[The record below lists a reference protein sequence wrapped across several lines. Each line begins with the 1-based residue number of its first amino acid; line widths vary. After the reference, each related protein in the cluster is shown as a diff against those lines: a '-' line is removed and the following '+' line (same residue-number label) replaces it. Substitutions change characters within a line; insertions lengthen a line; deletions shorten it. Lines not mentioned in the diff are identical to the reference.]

1 MISQEIVAKLI
12 AVGAV
17 CSMGAA
23 YVFYE
28 APTGNSKSENEQG
41 NALIMN
47 AGMFAASH
55 VSSHANIK
63 SNSGNDDYGANSSN
77 GGESDNVSLMGSS
90 GGYSYS
96 RVGRAYE

>member
-1 MISQEIVAKLI
+1 MISQVVLTKLI

-17 CSMGAA
+17 CSMGVG
-23 YVFYE
+23 YVVYE
-28 APTGNSKSENEQG
+28 ARTGNGKSESEQS

-55 VSSHANIK
+55 VSSY
-63 SNSGNDDYGANSSN
+63 SSVEPDPGYGKHDG
-77 GGESDNVSLMGSS
+77 GGESDAVSLMGAS

-96 RVGRAYE
+96 RVGKTYE